1 MKRINQYFKWVPLIL
16 FLGIAVASCSTK
28 PYININYH
36 LLSTS
41 DALEGTSVFLTFKDT
56 RTDKTTF
63 SDKARKE
70 FKQFTGEFSLSL
82 TREND
87 DIVDLGTFDL
97 PGLFKE
103 AFSKRMENLGIKVTS
118 QQGKE
123 EPVIEISLKTFF
135 LDLEGGKWVTR
146 ISYEMH
152 IIKDEKTLARQTT
165 SGSAE
170 RTKLFGNRSADKVLG
185 ELFTDMINE
194 PDIIRLFQQV
204 TL

>member
-28 PYININYH
+28 PYIHVNYRAPSK
-36 LLSTS
+36 LDT
-41 DALEGTSVFLTFKDT
+41 LEGTSVFLTFRDI

-63 SDKARKE
+63 SDTARKE
-70 FKQFTGEFSLSL
+70 FKQFTGKFSLSL
-82 TREND
+82 TRENE

-103 AFSKRMENLGIKVTS
+103 AFSKRLENLGIQVAS
-118 QQGKE
+118 EQGKE
-123 EPVIEISLKTFF
+123 EFAVEISLKSFI
-135 LDLEGGKWVTR
+135 LDLEDGKWVTR
-146 ISYEMH
+146 ISYETH
-152 IIKDEKTLARQTT
+152 ITKGKKTYARQTA

-194 PDIIRLFQQV
+194 PDIVRLFQQV